1 MAKLGRLETTLAASE
16 DRWIELEMLRAEIEQ
31 AS

>member
-1 MAKLGRLETTLAASE
+1 LQRTLAASE
-16 DRWIELEMLRAEIEQ
+16 DRWIELEMLRTEIER